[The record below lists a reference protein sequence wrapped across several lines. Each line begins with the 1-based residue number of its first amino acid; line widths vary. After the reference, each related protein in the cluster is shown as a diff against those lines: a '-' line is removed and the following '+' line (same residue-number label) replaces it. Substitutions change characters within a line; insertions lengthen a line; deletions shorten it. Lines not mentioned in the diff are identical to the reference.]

1 MASEVSFDLGHLVS
15 TPGALDA
22 LTCVGEEPWGYLA
35 RHATGDWGNLD
46 DDDRRMNDLAL
57 RHGERILSA
66 FDLTDGT
73 RIYVITEADR
83 SVTTLLL
90 PEEY

>member
-1 MASEVSFDLGHLVS
+1 MPSRVSFELGRLVS

-22 LTCVGEEPWGYLA
+22 FARTGEEPWGYLA
-35 RHATGDWGNLD
+35 RHATGDWGDLD
-46 DDDRRMNDLAL
+46 EDDQRLNDLAA
-57 RHGERILSA
+57 RHDERILSA
-66 FDLTDGT
+66 YQLTDGT

-83 SVTTLLL
+83 SSTTLLL